1 MLLVAVLAVHC
12 VQVAQAEWVKES
24 RDGIVYFYDKTGD
37 YTSTDDG
44 LTLIVPDQFTG
55 EDRMT
60 PHIAAESTSTAA
72 RTVYSITVDNGA
84 TLTMS
89 DSLWPGNNKYFG
101 NYTIQNYIIGD
112 GTGAGSFALTQ
123 KASTV
128 SIEKVA
134 GTLNSVNNEG
144 TLTIGAAGN
153 TTALSGSI
161 SNGGTLNLKGTFTA
175 SSLSGFSTTTYGA
188 LSNTTHGYAVGK
200 EATVIASGGTI
211 NTSDFS
217 FTLGETD
224 ITESLMTDS
233 GNVLYIAEG
242 AASSTSTIYEIT
254 SAYTTAVEYNGTS
267 GDTAGA
273 TGFKLANGTTVKLTG
288 SDYSGL
294 TDGIRIAAGNDG
306 SATVSIA
313 NGVSQTYAS
322 LSLGSLVTK
331 ESGSYVLNIDGT
343 GTVVTTNHSSTN
355 GYGFH
360 TGEISITNG
369 GKLLL
374 DNYDSLG
381 WEGNATSRISILNGT
396 LALSGRQ
403 TFSTDLDMQGNA
415 IIAANTTTLA
425 DNPPKIDVW
434 TNMDWT
440 VSGTGNEVRAGV
452 AVNMRAAVNL
462 NVETGGE
469 LSIKGAFEGSE
480 QLTKSGEGKLV
491 LDGVDKT
498 INGQL
503 QMTGGTLQ
511 LGGTTASDGLVT
523 LAGGINHTAG
533 TVQVAGKAAITGDS
547 VLGGALVVDSTG
559 NLTLGKTYTLTGSLS
574 IAEGGKLIGATGMT
588 TGESTAPAAGT
599 NGWDSSIVTVL
610 QTADDNV
617 SNISGLDKFWWTDGN
632 AYDISS
638 SSSEGVTSYTASVG
652 VNYYVQDTTIKA
664 EYSTESGLTRAGV
677 IYMSDDTTLVV
688 KENLSTNKVSVA
700 EGAAVNYEVDG
711 ATLTIPGD
719 GTSNTTIYT
728 NIKSVSLTNEA
739 TFAISNAFGSVG
751 TEEDKVAINMSGN
764 SLISLNNGNTWST
777 DRNLWADILI
787 NGDARIGGSSNGN
800 YATVRGTIAG
810 NGTLALQQANGTNN
824 YTVASTISDG
834 TGEGDKLA
842 VSVNLK
848 EWDSTANEVTTHNY
862 QVVNINGANTYS
874 GGTTITSG
882 EVNTG
887 NESALGTG
895 KVSMNGGKLTQST
908 ALSISAMDYTGG
920 TVNNNGQNLTVT
932 GKLTA
937 AIAMSI
943 EGDGDTELGSL
954 DLTAGT
960 TLSVAGSLTIGELI
974 LDLEKYTDYTRTYT
988 LVTTTGTDDTV
999 GLTTAYSAEYKG
1011 YTAEVSGSGTNSLT
1025 LSFSEIVAPGGRI
1038 TTTVLGQGGFADGM
1052 LTLNVDG
1059 NLTDAT
1065 QVLISGISDGIMAEI
1080 LGLSDLPA
1088 DGMVGITLQG
1098 AEGGAFTATADQMI
1112 GFQGKD
1118 GVSTYFG
1125 ENVDGKW
1132 VYQVAYIPEPATATL
1147 SLLALAGL
1155 AARRR
1160 RKA

>member
-12 VQVAQAEWVKES
+12 VQVAQAEWVKQS
-24 RDGIVYFYDKTGD
+24 QDGIVYFYDKTED

-89 DSLWPGNNKYFG
+89 DSLWPGDSKYFG

-128 SIEKVA
+128 SIEKVV

-153 TTALSGSI
+153 TTALGSSI
-161 SNGGTLNLKGTFTA
+161 SNEGTLNLKGTFTA

-233 GNVLYIAEG
+233 GNVLYIAED

-322 LSLGSLVTK
+322 LGLGSLVTK

-343 GTVVTTNHSSTN
+343 GTVVTTDHSSTN

-381 WEGNATSRISILNGT
+381 WDGNATSRISILNGT

-434 TNMDWT
+434 NNMDWT

-469 LSIKGAFEGSE
+469 LSIKGAFENSH
-480 QLTKSGEGKLV
+480 QLTKAGDGKLV
-491 LDGVDKT
+491 LDGVAKT
-498 INGQL
+498 LNGQL

-511 LGGTTASDGLVT
+511 LGGTADSDGLVT

-588 TGESTAPAAGT
+588 VGESTAPAAGT

-617 SNISGLDKFWWTDGN
+617 SNISGLTKIQWTDGN

-652 VNYYVQDTTIKA
+652 VNYYVQDTTTKA

-688 KENLSTNKVSVA
+688 KENMSTNKVSVA

-711 ATLTIPGD
+711 AQLSLD
-719 GTSNTTIYT
+719 SLSNTNIESISVTNSGTAYLTGPTAKLGASGAYVTI
-728 NIKSVSLTNEA
+728 NLSEGGK
-739 TFAISNAFGSVG
+739 FAF
-751 TEEDKVAINMSGN
+751 D
-764 SLISLNNGNTWST
+764 NGN
-777 DRNLWADILI
+777 
-787 NGDARIGGSSNGN
+787 
-800 YATVRGTIAG
+800 G
-810 NGTLALQQANGTNN
+810 NGGNIYANVN
-824 YTVASTISDG
+824 IDG
-834 TGEGDKLA
+834 TGELIGSYYGNSANIHGTVSGTDNSLLKLTPR
-842 VSVNLK
+842 SG
-848 EWDSTANEVTTHNY
+848 STNSWKISGKIQGNMAIESGTYVELT
-862 QVVNINGANTYS
+862 GANTYS
-874 GGTTITSG
+874 GGTT
-882 EVNTG
+882 VNGGTLTAG

-895 KVSMNGGKLTQST
+895 KVTVNGGTLKQST
-908 ALSISAMDYTGG
+908 ALSVSAMDYNSG

-937 AIAMSI
+937 AADMSI
-943 EGDGDTELGSL
+943 EGAGATSIGSL
-954 DLTAGT
+954 DLSAGT
-960 TLSVAGSLTIGELI
+960 TLTAAGSLTIGELV
-974 LDLEKYTDYTRTYT
+974 LDLSKYTDMAQTYT
-988 LVTTTGTDDTV
+988 LVTTTGEGATV
-999 GLTTAYSAEYKG
+999 GLSTAYSAEYKG
-1011 YTAEVSGSGTNSLT
+1011 YTASVSGSGTDSLT
-1025 LSFSEIVAPGGRI
+1025 LSFSEIVAPSGEI
-1038 TTTVLGQGGFADGM
+1038 TTTVTGQSGFADGM
-1052 LTLNVDG
+1052 LTLNVAAD
-1059 NLTDAT
+1059 LTDAT
-1065 QVLISGISDGIMAEI
+1065 QVLISGISDSIMAEI
-1080 LGLSDLPA
+1080 LGLSGLPEN
-1088 DGMVGITLQG
+1088 GMVGITLAG
-1098 AEGGAFTATADQMI
+1098 ADGTTFTAEADQQI

-1125 ENVDGKW
+1125 ANVDGNW
-1132 VYQVAYIPEPATATL
+1132 VYQVAYIPEPASATL
-1147 SLLALAGL
+1147 GL
-1155 AARRR
+1155 AALMMLCARRR